1 MNSNSKYKI
10 MISKIPNILYFLG
23 KRFSQ
28 MKKEK
33 SEFDN
38 EINLI
43 SNDFLNEI
51 NKKDDGFKIDEN
63 YKKQVWGDFYKTTL
77 IEKIISLALFLFILN
92 VVALTMFYSNTKNLI
107 IYCNKKVLSFFHN
120 TVNDIS
126 NNIISEETHT
136 D

>member
-1 MNSNSKYKI
+1 
-10 MISKIPNILYFLG
+10 MISKISNILYFLG
-23 KRFSQ
+23 KRFSE

-38 EINLI
+38 EMNLI
-43 SNDFLNEI
+43 SNDFLNEF

-77 IEKIISLALFLFILN
+77 LEKIISIALFLFILN
-92 VVALTMFYSNTKNLI
+92 AVTLSMIYSNTKNLI
-107 IYCNKKVLSFFHN
+107 IYCNKKVLSFFHT

-126 NNIISEETHT
+126 NDISNDILEETHT

>member
-1 MNSNSKYKI
+1 